1 MPKPDM
7 PSGPAGP
14 SKDLSSTDEPVE
26 YDHIDAFIAGLSPA
40 EQDYLRRAV
49 DAMNDIDDEGE
60 EIPLQPEEEE

>member
-1 MPKPDM
+1 MPN
-7 PSGPAGP
+7 GLTEP
-14 SKDLSSTDEPVE
+14 SKPSSPAEPVE

-60 EIPLQPEEEE
+60 EIPLQPEEDVE